1 MLILS
6 RKVGEAIRVSNDIV
20 VEVIAIRGAR
30 VRLGVRAPKHIAV
43 HREEIA
49 RHFWLMANDPTNE
62 LPDNENGD
70 QAVL

>member
-30 VRLGVRAPKHIAV
+30 VRLGVRAQSTSLCIVKK
-43 HREEIA
+43 
-49 RHFWLMANDPTNE
+49 
-62 LPDNENGD
+62 
-70 QAVL
+70 